1 MGTDVYMNYN
11 QSNQIENDGEEVN
24 EKHITLDEA

>member
-11 QSNQIENDGEEVN
+11 QSNQIENDGVN